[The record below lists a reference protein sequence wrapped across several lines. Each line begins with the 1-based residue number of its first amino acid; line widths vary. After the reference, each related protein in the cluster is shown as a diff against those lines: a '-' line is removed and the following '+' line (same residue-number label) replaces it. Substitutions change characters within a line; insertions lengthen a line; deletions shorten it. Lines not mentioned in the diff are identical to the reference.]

1 MKNYIDIILN
11 ELNRYSPEK
20 ALKIELL
27 SGGAS
32 GKLIH
37 RIYTKSK
44 TVIGIY
50 NADIPENRAF
60 IGFSDVFRTLSLN
73 VPEIFHVS
81 DNLEIYFISDF
92 GDLTLHRY
100 LMDAADSED
109 RMNMNK
115 SAINNLIKFQVLG
128 KDKIDFNLCY
138 QTSAFNLNQI
148 LLDEKKFIE
157 HYLPHNKKK
166 TDLKVIEHSFQIINQ
181 KVLSEKEYYFM
192 YRDFQPRNIMVHDG
206 NLYFLDYQSG
216 RKGPLLYDLA
226 SYLYSGSITLTENER
241 EELKSYYLESLS
253 EFNVTID
260 NFEDKWDYIVLI
272 RMIQM
277 LGSYSFSYDERKDNY
292 YKQKIVSGIEKIKP
306 LAEKISNNEI
316 KVFIESLEYYS

>member
-1 MKNYIDIILN
+1 MKYSTDIVLI
-11 ELNRYSPEK
+11 EFNRYSPER

-60 IGFSDVFRTLSLN
+60 IGFSDVFKTLSIN

-81 DNLEIYFISDF
+81 ENYEIYFISDF
-92 GDLTLHRY
+92 GDLTLHKY
-100 LMDAADSED
+100 LIDTADSDD
-109 RMNMNK
+109 RMRMNK
-115 SAINNLIKFQVLG
+115 SAIENLIKFQVLG
-128 KDKIDFNLCY
+128 KDKIDYNLCY

-148 LLDEKKFIE
+148 LLDENKFKE

-166 TDLKVIEHSFQIINQ
+166 IDLSILERSFHIINE
-181 KVLSEKEYYFM
+181 KVLSEGKYYFM
-192 YRDFQPRNIMVHDG
+192 YRDFQPRNILVYDNSLH
-206 NLYFLDYQSG
+206 FIDYQSG

-241 EELKSYYLESLS
+241 ESLKSFYIEELS
-253 EFNVTID
+253 KYNVTID
-260 NFEDKWDYIVLI
+260 NFEDKWDYIVLV

-292 YKQKIVSGIEKIKP
+292 YKQKLVSGIEKIKP
-306 LAEKISNNEI
+306 LIEEISIDEI
-316 KVFIESLEYYS
+316 KVFIDSLEYYS